1 MALTSFLNVVF
12 ERWTDDP
19 GNTPMLLKAHRR
31 AKPIYDHTLIL
42 ILIYN
47 NTISLTYFFVLVTTQ
62 ARDAH
67 SCQATKHAPSRHLY
81 I

>member
-1 MALTSFLNVVF
+1 MARDTFKDEALVALTSFLNVVF

-47 NTISLTYFFVLVTTQ
+47 DTILLTYFLF
-62 ARDAH
+62 
-67 SCQATKHAPSRHLY
+67 S
-81 I
+81 